1 MTIQSDPRS
10 HHQSPLSKLAHFLE
24 RTGLAMAGAL
34 CGLFV
39 SAPLARAEI
48 GLWDSVGFVAG
59 MIIYGFAG
67 FYLGIDTPSRAVR
80 SNPRPDMRSDAV
92 ELLSAIGTFLA
103 ATAALVSVDVLV
115 FGDTLPP
122 AWKIALSIWWLSG
135 ITMQVITGIVARAR
149 A

>member
-1 MTIQSDPRS
+1 
-10 HHQSPLSKLAHFLE
+10 
-24 RTGLAMAGAL
+24 MAGAL

>member
-1 MTIQSDPRS
+1 M
-10 HHQSPLSKLAHFLE
+10 LSKLAHFLE

-39 SAPLARAEI
+39 SAPMARAEI

-59 MIIYGFAG
+59 MILYGFAG
-67 FYLGIDTPSRAVR
+67 FYLGIDTPSRSSRAHR
-80 SNPRPDMRSDAV
+80 FHPGHDTRSDAV
-92 ELLSAIGTFLA
+92 ELLSAAGTFLA

-122 AWKIALSIWWLSG
+122 AWKIALSIWWLCG
-135 ITMQVITGIVARAR
+135 ITMQVIAGIIARAR